1 METIMKSIA
10 LLFALLLATV
20 AQAQNK
26 PALEKIVIG
35 QSVELSGEAI
45 AKENMDGALA
55 YFGWVNAQGGVHGRQ
70 IELKTYDDKRK
81 PELTRQNTEK
91 LLKEDNA
98 LALFGYRSTPTVEAV
113 LPLLM
118 AEKVPMIAPVSGAQT
133 LHQPFNPYLFHLRAS
148 YQDETKKMVES
159 LGVLAITKVAIL
171 YQDDSFGKDG
181 LAGFEKNMAE
191 RKIKPLLVATYDRKD
206 LKIDA
211 AVASISAA
219 NPQAVLMACTPS
231 VCSDFVKKIHKKGFN
246 PRFLMLSNVSSD
258 SFFKSLGDDGR
269 GVGVMQVMPYPK
281 DLNATVVREFQRVLK
296 GMPNPPPLSYASLEG
311 FVGAKLLV
319 EGLRRAGPKLT
330 RQKLIDALEGMRNVD
345 LGGVTV
351 SYSPKNHDGSKFVEM
366 VVVGK
371 DGSIQR

>member
-1 METIMKSIA
+1 MKSLLLS
-10 LLFALLLATV
+10 LLFILPAIAN
-20 AQAQNK
+20 AQSK
-26 PALEKIVIG
+26 PPGDKIVIG

-45 AKENMDGALA
+45 AKENMEGAQA
-55 YFGWVNAQGGVHGRQ
+55 YFRMVNAQGGVHGRQ

-81 PELTRQNTEK
+81 PELTKQNTEK

-98 LALFGYRSTPTVEAV
+98 FALFGYRSTPTVEAV
-113 LPLLM
+113 LPLLLE
-118 AEKVPMIAPVSGAQT
+118 EKVPMIAPVSGAQS
-133 LHQPFNPYLFHLRAS
+133 LHAPFNPYLFHLRAS

-171 YQDDSFGKDG
+171 YQDDTFGRDG
-181 LAGFEKNMAE
+181 LAGFEKNLADK
-191 RKIKPLLVATYDRKD
+191 KIKPLVVANYDRKD

-211 AVASISAA
+211 AVASITAA
-219 NPQAVLMACTPS
+219 KPQAVLMACTPS
-231 VCSDFVKKIHKKGFN
+231 VCSDFVKRIHKNGLN

-258 SFFKSLGDDGR
+258 SFFKSLGEDGR
-269 GVGVMQVMPYPK
+269 GVGVMQVMPYPR
-281 DLNATVVREFQRVLK
+281 DLSATVVREFQRALK
-296 GMPNPPPLSYASLEG
+296 DMPNPPPLSYSSLEG

-330 RQKLIDALEGMRNVD
+330 RQKLIDALESMRNVD

-351 SYSPKNHDGSKFVEM
+351 SYSPRNHDGSRFVEM
-366 VVVGK
+366 IVVGK